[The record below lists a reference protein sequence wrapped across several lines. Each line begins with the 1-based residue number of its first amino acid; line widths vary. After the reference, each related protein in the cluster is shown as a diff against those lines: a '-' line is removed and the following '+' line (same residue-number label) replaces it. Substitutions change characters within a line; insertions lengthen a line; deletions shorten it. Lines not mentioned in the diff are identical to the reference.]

1 MYCCLCLLAA
11 YIGYESRA
19 LGKGHGV
26 KYGGVYSMEWEAIG
40 NTSRTWGNWEH
51 QQINFANL
59 VETNWESCM
68 QHIGHIKSQTIC
80 RPSPTL
86 PSTQNENN
94 STFWVTT
101 TTPHWCQ
108 EFLFPPIFIIIF

>member
-11 YIGYESRA
+11 YIGYKSRA

-40 NTSRTWGNWEH
+40 NASGTWGNWEH

-59 VETNWESCM
+59 VGTNWESYM
-68 QHIGHIKSQTIC
+68 QHIGHIKLQTIC
-80 RPSPTL
+80 PPSPH
-86 PSTQNENN
+86 
-94 STFWVTT
+94 TT
-101 TTPHWCQ
+101 IHPK
-108 EFLFPPIFIIIF
+108 